1 MIGSRLGHM
10 GLTGEQGAQTEG
22 KTTTQH
28 HCWVSVACVVLKHCS
43 PKDKKDRSKHK
54 ETPPKDAR
62 QHADIASED
71 MQTLTKITK
80 SLLT

>member
-28 HCWVSVACVVLKHCS
+28 HCWVSVDCVVLKHCS

-54 ETPPKDAR
+54 ETPRHLKHKASKGYMLTT
-62 QHADIASED
+62 DIAS
-71 MQTLTKITK
+71 
-80 SLLT
+80 